1 MTEPKIYPPPPI
13 TTPREAPW
21 REIEEIIEG
30 QKTLIKKID
39 ALIEAISPII
49 IPPPEGPPT
58 DVTVLLKDLN
68 VSMLA
73 LDIRSFLIILYRL
86 GRAREVRLFDYD
98 LIDALG
104 TAEFPYTIPSEYV
117 YVPHIEEVN
126 LGLQRVM
133 TRYDYEGGNLINTE
147 TFATDRTVEWTM
159 TPLSRIIEGSFE
171 IKFYNDGATDTWIKY
186 RFLGS
191 LMLQS
196 DYLLWQRLVREI
208 SRKYLA
214 FTA

>member
-1 MTEPKIYPPPPI
+1 M
-13 TTPREAPW
+13 
-21 REIEEIIEG
+21 
-30 QKTLIKKID
+30 
-39 ALIEAISPII
+39 
-49 IPPPEGPPT
+49 
-58 DVTVLLKDLN
+58 
-68 VSMLA
+68 
-73 LDIRSFLIILYRL
+73 LYRL
-86 GRAREVRLFDYD
+86 GRAREVRLFEYD
-98 LIDALG
+98 EIDALG
-104 TAEFPYTIPSEYV
+104 SAEFPYTIPTEYV

-159 TPLSRIIEGSFE
+159 TPLSRVIEGSFG
-171 IKFYNDGATDTWIKY
+171 IKFYNGGSTDTWIKY

-214 FTA
+214 FTT